1 MEKCWMAGKPDVY
14 WGIEFLFKWRSKSEK
29 LSIGY
34 TADSRFGGGYKWRF
48 HLGLQSVGIE
58 RYCGTSVELFCR

>member
-29 LSIGY
+29 FSIGY

-48 HLGLQSVGIE
+48 HMGL
-58 RYCGTSVELFCR
+58 